1 MTRVKQH
8 SSGYPTLAATI
19 SRAARGK
26 RVVGFDVFDTL
37 LRRRIEPETV
47 KDLVAKRLARLIANV
62 PSVLPIASRGVPDW
76 SLLREKRRR
85 LEHDMGVE
93 AQARGDDHEFRLRDM
108 TRRWVMLTLPHPQRT
123 VAALVDRLVEELVS
137 HEIACE
143 QAATFR
149 APAIGEVLVAAKAE
163 GRRLI
168 FVSDTYMS
176 SDDIRDL
183 LNAKGLLGHF
193 SAGYASSE
201 AMRTKRN
208 ARLFEHVLAKESIS
222 PADLLFVGD
231 NPYADVESSARHG
244 IDSVRVLDT
253 HEARRRIRLRMLD
266 DFSRRNAFF
275 VGDLHREIVETSP
288 VHIDTSGECEH
299 YDLGRLLAP
308 GFIAFTLHILEQAF
322 ARNLRKVFFLSREGY
337 TFLRMYRRLVRA
349 LKLEGVAPRG
359 EYVVASR
366 ASTFL
371 ASLERLDHAELER
384 IWRQYSRQSIVQLLR
399 NLGLPL
405 DVFVPL
411 ATRCGFENLVAPI
424 LDLHRDPAL
433 GRFIADAD
441 VQREFLGCRDEARGL
456 LADYL
461 RGKGWFAA
469 PGRDPGRVGL
479 VDIGWKG
486 SIQNN
491 IFRAMNSTLGR
502 PGIEGFYFA
511 ITRSGHDDHPDN
523 AKHGYMADTRTGDW
537 IQECIF
543 KNGPVFEM
551 FSTAMHSSPEGYR
564 AMARAADDQGPR
576 RVKPVLKREA
586 TEERNFSTSFAS
598 VRRGIEDT
606 LEETIRVLPLLDFS
620 SAELRPFILDQ
631 LRRYILYP
639 TRREAR
645 AFLKYSHVE
654 NFGVFKVSEFH
665 FKGSWRSI
673 LAGGGPLD
681 MPRRMFEELRSQF
694 WPEAICRRSGVPVA
708 NLAFDLVE
716 TRRAKRYV
724 P

>member
-19 SRAARGK
+19 ARAARGK

-47 KDLVAKRLARLIANV
+47 KDLVAKRLARLIAGV
-62 PSVLPIASRGVPDW
+62 PSAVPLATWGVPDW

-108 TRRWVMLTLPHPQRT
+108 TRRWVTLTLPEPHRSD
-123 VAALVDRLVEELVS
+123 AALVDRFVAELVS

-149 APAIGEVLVAAKAE
+149 APAIGEVLAAAKAE
-163 GRRLI
+163 NRRLI
-168 FVSDTYMS
+168 FVSDSYKS
-176 SDDIRDL
+176 IDDIRAL
-183 LNAKGLLGHF
+183 LNAKGLLEHF
-193 SAGYASSE
+193 PAGYVSSE
-201 AMRTKRN
+201 AMRTKRS
-208 ARLFEHVLAKESIS
+208 ARLFEHVLAKESLA

-231 NPYADVESSARHG
+231 NPYADVDSSAKHG
-244 IDSVRVLDT
+244 IDSVHIRDT
-253 HEARRRIRLRMLD
+253 HEARRRTRLKMLD
-266 DFSRRNAFF
+266 ESSRRNTFF
-275 VGDLHREIVETSP
+275 VGDLHREIIETAP
-288 VHIDTSGECEH
+288 AHINTSGSCEH
-299 YDLGRLLAP
+299 YELGRLLAP

-322 ARNLRKVFFLSREGY
+322 EKKLRQVFFLSREGY
-337 TFLRMYRRLVRA
+337 TFQKMYRRLVRA
-349 LKLEGVAPRG
+349 MNLDGVAPSG

-371 ASLERLDHAELER
+371 ASFEKFDQAEIER

-399 NLGLPL
+399 NLSLPL
-405 DVFVPL
+405 DTFMPL
-411 ATRCGFENLVAPI
+411 ARRCGFENFVAPI
-424 LDLHRDPAL
+424 LDLHGDPAL
-433 GRFIADAD
+433 KRFIADAE
-441 VQREFLGCRDEARGL
+441 VQREFFKCRDEARGL

-469 PGRDPGRVGL
+469 PDQDPGRVGL

-491 IFRAMNSTLGR
+491 IFRAMNSTPSR
-502 PGIEGFYFA
+502 PGIEGLYFA

-564 AMARAADDQGPR
+564 ALPRAAGEQGPR

-586 TEERNFSTSFAS
+586 TEEKNFSTSFAS

-620 SAELRPFILDQ
+620 SAELRPFMLDQ

-645 AFLKYSHVE
+645 AFLEYSHVE
-654 NFGVFKVSEFH
+654 NFGVFKVSDYH
-665 FKGSWRSI
+665 FKGSWRKI
-673 LAGGGPLD
+673 LTGGGPLD
-681 MPRRMFEELRSQF
+681 MPRRMIEELRHQL
-694 WPEAICRRSGVPVA
+694 WPEAICRRSGVPMA
-708 NLAFDLVE
+708 NLAFDMVE
-716 TRRAKRYV
+716 TRRAKKFV